1 MTVRITQTVT
11 LSHGSYTEGDVLNL
25 QQSIER
31 DLVVRG
37 FAVIVDTIDT
47 TSGSDDV
54 SVLDYPGVDPTG
66 VFDSTPAFV
75 AALSAG
81 KRVLVP
87 EGTYLITSLALGTED
102 VLVGEGYGTQLR
114 VSGGITITDARKAGM
129 RKMTVQLTTASTTLL
144 RLQKGAGV
152 GSFESY
158 FEDVVF
164 LGDIGNA
171 STVGIHITDSY
182 INTFVNCHFIDFDTC
197 IRHGI
202 EANRNNYFGCTIR
215 ARTTYGTR
223 LLEQTAGHANSF
235 VGCDLEN
242 CNRIMEVSGGSVFFD
257 SGCYFEAHNDAFGIR
272 VSGGHVGISQ
282 SYFNEVFIRI
292 AAGGSLSLAKNWIKA
307 SSNSTTTFPV
317 IRLLTGYARLILDN
331 NILEGTTYLA
341 RLDPAATNFMQ
352 VYNEGTSS
360 WGSEYPSTQH
370 ISIADNIYDV
380 TAAVI
385 QHATVSNTRVVR
397 NRGQQF
403 TEGRVRMDGG
413 SNGVQL
419 LSSTWNYNALRMGA
433 YYLWVD
439 ATGDLRISN
448 GAPASDT
455 AGTVVGTQT

>member
-1 MTVRITQTVT
+1 
-11 LSHGSYTEGDVLNL
+11 
-25 QQSIER
+25 
-31 DLVVRG
+31 
-37 FAVIVDTIDT
+37 
-47 TSGSDDV
+47 
-54 SVLDYPGVDPTG
+54 
-66 VFDSTPAFV
+66 
-75 AALSAG
+75 
-81 KRVLVP
+81 
-87 EGTYLITSLALGTED
+87 
-102 VLVGEGYGTQLR
+102 
-114 VSGGITITDARKAGM
+114 
-129 RKMTVQLTTASTTLL
+129 
-144 RLQKGAGV
+144 
-152 GSFESY
+152 
-158 FEDVVF
+158 
-164 LGDIGNA
+164 
-171 STVGIHITDSY
+171 
-182 INTFVNCHFIDFDTC
+182 
-197 IRHGI
+197 
-202 EANRNNYFGCTIR
+202 
-215 ARTTYGTR
+215 
-223 LLEQTAGHANSF
+223 
-235 VGCDLEN
+235 
-242 CNRIMEVSGGSVFFD
+242 MEVSGGSVFFD